1 MIVGESKAVPEPVPL
16 MRKLMYGA
24 MGSGAAVASLL
35 AGSCLSRCN
44 GCMGCLAGGAG
55 IVGIL
60 AGSKMIEK
68 FSGKG
73 RKMTEDE
80 NESSKRTKGEHE
92 QQKFKKI
99 HSG

>member
-1 MIVGESKAVPEPVPL
+1 MMLEEGKNMPEPVSF
-16 MRKLMYGA
+16 RKRIMYGA

-55 IVGIL
+55 LVGIL